1 MSPAPTRMPLDA
13 PLVIATSAD
22 GPVEGA
28 TGDPPSLQAI
38 AQPRVSANAAATSGV
53 ERSGPFGA
61 EELMPEARTSDDE
74 SANLRRGMSKGTG

>member
-38 AQPRVSANAAATSGV
+38 AQPRVSTSPAATWTA
-53 ERSGPFGA
+53 ERSGSIGA
-61 EELMPEARTSDDE
+61 EELIPGARTPDDE
-74 SANLRRGMSKGTG
+74 SATLCGGMSDDTG